1 MSHSNIQGQ
10 RGGTLLGFIL
20 GLVIGLTVALGVAM
34 YVTKVPMPFSNKNL
48 SRSADQDAVEAQ
60 KNKDWNPNG
69 ALQSKPVTPEAP
81 AEANANNSGA
91 SNPGNNVPVPAP
103 APAVTADPLA
113 DLVKKQNP
121 NTAPTAPASGS
132 PSAAAPLS
140 AAASTAAPSSA
151 AASSAAAS
159 APPAAASP
167 QPANKTAGSN
177 DPFTY
182 FVQAGAFKSAADA
195 DAQKAKLSMM
205 GIEAKV
211 SEREQAGRAIYRVRS
226 GPFDDKD
233 QAEKIKSRIDSS
245 GIDAALVRVQR

>member
-1 MSHSNIQGQ
+1 MSHSNLQSQ
-10 RGGTLLGFIL
+10 RGGTLLGFVL
-20 GLVIGLTVALGVAM
+20 GLVIGLIIALGVAM

-48 SRSADQDAVEAQ
+48 SRSADQDAVEAE

-69 ALQSKPVTPEAP
+69 AIQSKPVTPEVP
-81 AEANANNSGA
+81 ADAATANPAAATAGVP
-91 SNPGNNVPVPAP
+91 NPGAGAP

-113 DLVKKQNP
+113 DLAKKQNP
-121 NTAPTAPASGS
+121 NAAPAA
-132 PSAAAPLS
+132 SAPAAP
-140 AAASTAAPSSA
+140 AP
-151 AASSAAAS
+151 AAS
-159 APPAAASP
+159 APPPAATP
-167 QPANKTAGSN
+167 QPANKAPATN

-211 SEREQAGRAIYRVRS
+211 SEREQAGRAIFRVRS

-233 QAEKIKSRIDSS
+233 QAEKIKARLDAN
-245 GIDAALVRVQR
+245 GMDAALVRVQR

>member
-34 YVTKVPMPFSNKNL
+34 YVTKVPMPFSNKNQT
-48 SRSADQDAVEAQ
+48 RSADQDAVEAQ

-81 AEANANNSGA
+81 AEANANNA
-91 SNPGNNVPVPAP
+91 SANAPASAP

-113 DLVKKQNP
+113 DLIKKQNS
-121 NTAPTAPASGS
+121 NSAPSAP
-132 PSAAAPLS
+132 AAAP
-140 AAASTAAPSSA
+140 
-151 AASSAAAS
+151 ASSAAPAS
-159 APPAAASP
+159 APPTAATP
-167 QPANKTAGSN
+167 QPVNKTAANS

-182 FVQAGAFKSAADA
+182 FVQAGAFKSATDA

-226 GPFDDKD
+226 GPFDDKE
-233 QAEKIKSRIDSS
+233 QAEKIKSRIDTN

>member
-1 MSHSNIQGQ
+1 MSHSDIQSQ
-10 RGGTLLGFIL
+10 RGGTLLGFVL
-20 GLVIGLTVALGVAM
+20 GLVIGLIIALGVAM
-34 YVTKVPMPFSNKNL
+34 YVTKVPMPFSNKNQ

-69 ALQSKPVTPEAP
+69 ALQTKPVTPEAP
-81 AEANANNSGA
+81 ADPAIANPNT
-91 SNPGNNVPVPAP
+91 P

-113 DLVKKQNP
+113 TSVP
-121 NTAPTAPASGS
+121 APAV
-132 PSAAAPLS
+132 PAQAVPAP
-140 AAASTAAPSSA
+140 AVTTP
-151 AASSAAAS
+151 
-159 APPAAASP
+159 PPAATP
-167 QPANKTAGSN
+167 QPANKAAATS

-211 SEREQAGRAIYRVRS
+211 SEREQAGRAIFRVRS

-233 QAEKIKSRIDSS
+233 QAEKIKARLDAS
-245 GIDAALVRVQR
+245 GMDAALVRVQR

>member
-1 MSHSNIQGQ
+1 MSHSDIQSQ
-10 RGGTLLGFIL
+10 RGGTLLGFVL
-20 GLVIGLTVALGVAM
+20 GLVIGLIIALGVAM
-34 YVTKVPMPFSNKNL
+34 YVTKVPMPFSNKNQ

-69 ALQSKPVTPEAP
+69 ALQTKPVTPEAP
-81 AEANANNSGA
+81 ADPAIANPNT
-91 SNPGNNVPVPAP
+91 P

-113 DLVKKQNP
+113 TSVP
-121 NTAPTAPASGS
+121 APAV
-132 PSAAAPLS
+132 PAP
-140 AAASTAAPSSA
+140 AVTTP
-151 AASSAAAS
+151 
-159 APPAAASP
+159 PPAATP
-167 QPANKTAGSN
+167 QPANKAAATN

-211 SEREQAGRAIYRVRS
+211 SEREQAGRAIFRVRS

-233 QAEKIKSRIDSS
+233 QAEKIKARLDAN
-245 GIDAALVRVQR
+245 GMDAALVRVQR

>member
-1 MSHSNIQGQ
+1 MSHSDIQSQ
-10 RGGTLLGFIL
+10 RGGTLLGFVL
-20 GLVIGLTVALGVAM
+20 GLVIGLIIALGVAM
-34 YVTKVPMPFSNKNL
+34 YVTKVPMPFSNKNQ

-69 ALQSKPVTPEAP
+69 ALQTKPVTPEAP
-81 AEANANNSGA
+81 ADPAIT
-91 SNPGNNVPVPAP
+91 NPNTP

-113 DLVKKQNP
+113 TSVP
-121 NTAPTAPASGS
+121 APAV
-132 PSAAAPLS
+132 PAP
-140 AAASTAAPSSA
+140 AVTTP
-151 AASSAAAS
+151 
-159 APPAAASP
+159 PPAATP
-167 QPANKTAGSN
+167 QPANKAAATN

-211 SEREQAGRAIYRVRS
+211 SEREQAGRAIFRVRS

-233 QAEKIKSRIDSS
+233 QAEKIKARLDAS
-245 GIDAALVRVQR
+245 GMDAALVRVQR

>member
-1 MSHSNIQGQ
+1 MSHSNIQSQ
-10 RGGTLLGFIL
+10 RGGTLLGFVL
-20 GLVIGLTVALGVAM
+20 GLVIGLTIALGVAM
-34 YVTKVPMPFSNKNL
+34 YVTKVPMPFSNKNQ

-69 ALQSKPVTPEAP
+69 AIQSKPVTPEAP
-81 AEANANNSGA
+81 ADATAANPAAATAGVP
-91 SNPGNNVPVPAP
+91 NPNAP

-113 DLVKKQNP
+113 DMAKKQNSNSTP
-121 NTAPTAPASGS
+121 AASAPA
-132 PSAAAPLS
+132 AP
-140 AAASTAAPSSA
+140 AP
-151 AASSAAAS
+151 AAS
-159 APPAAASP
+159 APPPAATP
-167 QPANKTAGSN
+167 QPANKAPATN

-211 SEREQAGRAIYRVRS
+211 SEREQAGRAIFRVRS

-233 QAEKIKSRIDSS
+233 QAEKIKARLDAS
-245 GIDAALVRVQR
+245 GMDAALVRVQR

>member
-1 MSHSNIQGQ
+1 MSHSNIQSQ
-10 RGGTLLGFIL
+10 SGGTLLGFVL
-20 GLVIGLTVALGVAM
+20 GLVIGLTIALGVAM
-34 YVTKVPMPFSNKNL
+34 YVTKVPMPFSNKNQ

-69 ALQSKPVTPEAP
+69 AIQSKPVTPEAP
-81 AEANANNSGA
+81 ADATAANPAAATAGVP
-91 SNPGNNVPVPAP
+91 NPNAP

-113 DLVKKQNP
+113 DMAKKQNSNSTP
-121 NTAPTAPASGS
+121 AASAPA
-132 PSAAAPLS
+132 AP
-140 AAASTAAPSSA
+140 AP
-151 AASSAAAS
+151 AAS
-159 APPAAASP
+159 APPPAATP
-167 QPANKTAGSN
+167 QPANKAPATN

-211 SEREQAGRAIYRVRS
+211 SEREQAGRAIFRVRS

-233 QAEKIKSRIDSS
+233 QAEKIKARLDAS
-245 GIDAALVRVQR
+245 GMDAALVRVQR

>member
-34 YVTKVPMPFSNKNL
+34 YVTKVPMPFSNKNQT
-48 SRSADQDAVEAQ
+48 RSADQDAVEAQ

-81 AEANANNSGA
+81 AEPNANNA
-91 SNPGNNVPVPAP
+91 NPNAPSAATAP

-113 DLVKKQNP
+113 DLIKKQNSSA
-121 NTAPTAPASGS
+121 APSAP
-132 PSAAAPLS
+132 AAAP
-140 AAASTAAPSSA
+140 
-151 AASSAAAS
+151 ASSAAPAS
-159 APPAAASP
+159 APAPAATP
-167 QPANKTAGSN
+167 QPANKAAANN

-226 GPFDDKD
+226 GPFDDKE
-233 QAEKIKSRIDSS
+233 QAEKIKSRIDTS
-245 GIDAALVRVQR
+245 GMDAALVRVQR